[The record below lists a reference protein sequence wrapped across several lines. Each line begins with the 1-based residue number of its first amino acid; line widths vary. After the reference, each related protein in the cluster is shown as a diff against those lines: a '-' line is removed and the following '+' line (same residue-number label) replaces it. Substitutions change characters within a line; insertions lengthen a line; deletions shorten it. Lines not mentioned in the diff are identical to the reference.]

1 METKSLEKYKNM
13 LLEMLKITNKEGASD
28 LHIVVDC
35 PPIIRVNGDI
45 VRIESM
51 ALITPE
57 DSMGICEYITRD
69 LIETDLEH
77 CYEMDM
83 AFGIEELGRYRL
95 NIYRQQNSL
104 ALAIRSL
111 PLSIRDFKHLGIP
124 SSVGKLAYKNN
135 GLVLV
140 TGPTG
145 SGKSTTLAALLDLI
159 NRDRCCHIITI
170 EDPVEYIYDHKNS
183 IVTQRE
189 IGRDTESF
197 SDALRAAMREDP
209 DVILVGE
216 MRDEETIQI
225 ALTAAETG
233 HLVFSTL
240 HTVGAAKTIDRIV
253 DTFESG
259 KQNQIRSQLAT
270 VLQGVISQVLIPKMD
285 NKGRVLACE
294 IMFNTP
300 AIRNL
305 IREGKP
311 HQIANVMQ
319 TSMNLDMIT
328 LDNDLIRLFKTKT
341 ISYDQAV
348 SKAQNPTTVINSI
361 GERRV

>member
-1 METKSLEKYKNM
+1 METQPAQRYKDL
-13 LLEMLKITNKEGASD
+13 LLEMLHITNKEGASD
-28 LHIVVDC
+28 LHIVADSL
-35 PPIIRVNGDI
+35 PIIRVNGEL
-45 VRIESM
+45 VRIEHM
-51 ALITPE
+51 NVITKDE
-57 DSMGICEYITRD
+57 AYGICEYITSD
-69 LIETDLEH
+69 FIDKNVKD
-77 CYEMDM
+77 CYELDL
-83 AFGIEELGRYRL
+83 AFGIEDLGRYRL
-95 NIYRQQNSL
+95 NIYKQQDSL

-111 PLSIRDFKHLGIP
+111 PLGIRDFKQLGIP
-124 SSVGKLAYKNN
+124 LAVSRLAYKNN

-159 NRDRCCHIITI
+159 NQDRSCHIITI
-170 EDPVEYIYDHKNS
+170 EDPIEYIYDHKS
-183 IVTQRE
+183 SLVTQRE
-189 IGRDTESF
+189 IGRDTKTF

-259 KQNQIRSQLAT
+259 KQNQIRSQLST
-270 VLQGVISQVLIPKMD
+270 VLQGVVSQVLIPRLD
-285 NKGRVLACE
+285 NQGRVLACE

-319 TSMNLDMIT
+319 TSINLDMIT

-341 ISYDQAV
+341 ISYDKAV
-348 SKAQNPTTVINSI
+348 SNAQNPQTVLNAI